1 MKNSDDALLAGLLS
15 ARERELLEVL
25 RGGAS
30 VQEMSDQFMISTG
43 AIATHVERILEKLE
57 AESQLQATFFG
68 RRLAKRIRDELS
80 APFEW
85 DD

>member
-1 MKNSDDALLAGLLS
+1 MENPDDALLAGLLS
-15 ARERELLEVL
+15 GREREVLELL

-30 VQEMSDQFMISTG
+30 IQEMSDHLMLSTG

-57 AESQLQATFFG
+57 AESRLQATFFG
-68 RRLAKRIRDELS
+68 RRLAKRIRNELS